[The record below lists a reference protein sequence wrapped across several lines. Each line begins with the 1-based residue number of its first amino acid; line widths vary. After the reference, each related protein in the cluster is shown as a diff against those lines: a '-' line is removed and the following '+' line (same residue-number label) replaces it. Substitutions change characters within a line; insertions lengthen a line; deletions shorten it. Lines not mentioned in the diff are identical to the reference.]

1 MVIRPDQPRSVISEK
16 GKNYSTI
23 PSKCQN
29 GTSKDGKEHEY
40 LKWVLMWRS
49 DKSIR
54 LPFDAIIKCKE
65 TRMGYE
71 TEWQERAKH
80 LGKREAANTQ
90 VDDVIFPYLE
100 IRHVPDLVLPW
111 FDSRRLTRGTE
122 SPGVD

>member
-1 MVIRPDQPRSVISEK
+1 MGAYVEVINPLEL
-16 GKNYSTI
+16 
-23 PSKCQN
+23 PS
-29 GTSKDGKEHEY
+29 
-40 LKWVLMWRS
+40 
-49 DKSIR
+49 
-54 LPFDAIIKCKE
+54 DAIIKCKE

-111 FDSRRLTRGTE
+111 FDSRRLTGGTE